1 MSRKEDVIKQYMEQ
15 SGLCLL
21 SERTQKHITDAM
33 AYCFDQGESF
43 GRYEKYAEKVE
54 GEYLIQPENDRAWKK
69 ELDDIMKDCKNITC
83 RSNEN
88 KTVRLLGLIAE
99 MILYTRR
106 GG

>member
-21 SERTQKHITDAM
+21 SERTQKHIINAM

-43 GRYEKYAEKVE
+43 GRYEKYAGDLQSEF
-54 GEYLIQPENDRAWKK
+54 LIQPENDRAWKK

-83 RSNEN
+83 RSTED
-88 KTVRLLGLIAE
+88 KTVRLLALIAE
-99 MILYTRR
+99 MILYR
-106 GG
+106 G